1 MISKYAPKREKKL
14 IKMSEVEEPMAYIDN
29 SNGYYIT
36 PSGKVYRQ
44 YNDKLFPRK
53 PYYNKRSGY
62 LYITIVMLSGKKQS
76 FRLHRLVAKAFIPN
90 PFNLQIVGHKDNN
103 KINVVASNLYWTN
116 NQENVQKAVD
126 DGLLM
131 NDKGYNDSQSHPVIC
146 YDKNF
151 NEIAKFGSISEC
163 HKAIGVSK
171 STITRHCKNQIKT
184 KTRKGYYFRYQSV

>member
-1 MISKYAPKREKKL
+1 MDIILLRVEKFIANIMINCFRESHIITNGLDIYTLRLLCYQGKSNL
-14 IKMSEVEEPMAYIDN
+14 LDYIDWWQ
-29 SNGYYIT
+29 
-36 PSGKVYRQ
+36 KH
-44 YNDKLFPRK
+44 
-53 PYYNKRSGY
+53 
-62 LYITIVMLSGKKQS
+62 LYPT
-76 FRLHRLVAKAFIPN
+76 
-90 PFNLQIVGHKDNN
+90 
-103 KINVVASNLYWTN
+103 LYWTN